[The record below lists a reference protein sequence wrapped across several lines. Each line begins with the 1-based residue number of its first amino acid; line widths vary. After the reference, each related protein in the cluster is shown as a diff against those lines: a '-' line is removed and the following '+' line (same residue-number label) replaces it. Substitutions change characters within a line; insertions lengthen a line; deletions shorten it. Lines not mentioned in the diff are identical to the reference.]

1 MPNQPT
7 NAVISVH
14 EFALRNLRGALA
26 PGRAVRFALE
36 RIARER
42 RKPIGRYLLD
52 RPLPPGDAAHGPART
67 TEPWL
72 THVGRD
78 ELLARWWHGDKQP
91 GRDAPS
97 LPERS

>member
-1 MPNQPT
+1 MQNQPT
-7 NAVISVH
+7 NAVTSVH
-14 EFALRNLRGALA
+14 EFAVRNLRGALA

-42 RKPIGRYLLD
+42 GEPIGRYLVD
-52 RPLPPGDAAHGPART
+52 RPIPAGDPAYGPDHT

-72 THVGRD
+72 TGAGRG
-78 ELLARWWHGDKQP
+78 ELLARWWRGDKQP